1 MNSLDLNLL
10 AALDALLST
19 GSVSAAAERM
29 HLSAPAMSHTLARIR
44 EALGDPVL
52 VRAGRTLI
60 PTPRAQAMRE
70 PVRRLIADARLL
82 MQPDGG
88 VPLAQL
94 EREFTVRSP
103 EGMGIVYGAT
113 LLAALRRDLPLA
125 RLRFVPESDS
135 DAVAL
140 REGRIDLD
148 VGTLFDK
155 GPEIQSS
162 LLYEQRVVGV
172 VKSGHALLRTRV
184 TPKRFAAQQHVAVT
198 RRGKSREPVDIL
210 LAGHGCTRQIALT
223 VPSAYGALMAA
234 ARSALVACVPEPLA
248 RTVAASLDLEIFKL
262 PVTVPVEQV
271 LQAWHPRD
279 AADPAHRCLRD
290 CVAAVSRDTRFG
302 PLAGI
307 DASDP
312 MRARTMAAHRALISK
327 VR

>member
-44 EALGDPVL
+44 DALGDPVL
-52 VRAGRTLI
+52 VRAGRKLI

-88 VPLAQL
+88 VPLARL

-135 DAVAL
+135 DAMAL

-148 VGTLFDK
+148 VGTLFDR
-155 GPEIQSS
+155 GPEIQTL
-162 LLYEQRVVGV
+162 LLYEQRIVGV
-172 VKSGHALLRTRV
+172 VKSGHKLLATRV

-198 RRGKSREPVDIL
+198 RRGKPREPIDTL
-210 LAGHGCTRQIALT
+210 LAEHGCARQVALT

-234 ARSALVACVPEPLA
+234 ARSTMVACVPEPLA
-248 RTVAASLDLEIFKL
+248 RTVAASLGLEIFKL
-262 PVTVPVEQV
+262 PVAVPLEQM

-279 AADPAHRCLRD
+279 AVDPAHRCLRD
-290 CVAAVSRDTRFG
+290 AVEVVSRDTRFG
-302 PLAGI
+302 PLTGRDKAGLL
-307 DASDP
+307 
-312 MRARTMAAHRALISK
+312 RERTMAAHRALISK
-327 VR
+327 AQ